1 MSRLLR
7 ASWLND
13 EPLVHGNELHL
24 QAISAYAKPLVTVL
38 LSGEGA
44 DETLGGYVRYRPLQY
59 PSLLPFARAVL
70 PRLSSVL
77 SLDGRVRKLGRFLA
91 LGSDEAFVLF
101 NSCEVL
107 PTDLT
112 SVGMQPSVRFPYR
125 EAVLA
130 ESKGLYPDEPWRQAL
145 YTDQHTFLCS
155 ILDRNDRMTM
165 GSSIECR
172 VPFLDYRLVEGL
184 AALRTADL
192 VGYGRSKMLL
202 RSAVGARLPRAV
214 LRQPKWGFGVPW
226 AEHLRRV
233 PELRDAVAALPSSQP
248 ISDGPFE
255 RAALNRVV
263 ASFLAGSAR
272 WDALVRQLL
281 MINLW
286 YEACVASQPHGRHQ
300 VATFA

>member
-1 MSRLLR
+1 MPPAVETKRPPPSQRTHVAAAPHYALIR
-7 ASWLND
+7 A
-13 EPLVHGNELHL
+13 
-24 QAISAYAKPLVTVL
+24 K
-38 LSGEGA
+38 
-44 DETLGGYVRYRPLQY
+44 
-59 PSLLPFARAVL
+59 
-70 PRLSSVL
+70 
-77 SLDGRVRKLGRFLA
+77 KLTAHVQRG
-91 LGSDEAFVLF
+91 
-101 NSCEVL
+101 
-107 PTDLT
+107 P
-112 SVGMQPSVRFPYR
+112 
-125 EAVLA
+125 
-130 ESKGLYPDEPWRQAL
+130 SKG
-145 YTDQHTFLCS
+145 HTVTLRRGDKVR

-286 YEACVASQPHGRHQ
+286 YAACVASQPHGRHQ

>member
-1 MSRLLR
+1 M
-7 ASWLND
+7 
-13 EPLVHGNELHL
+13 
-24 QAISAYAKPLVTVL
+24 
-38 LSGEGA
+38 
-44 DETLGGYVRYRPLQY
+44 
-59 PSLLPFARAVL
+59 
-70 PRLSSVL
+70 
-77 SLDGRVRKLGRFLA
+77 
-91 LGSDEAFVLF
+91 
-101 NSCEVL
+101 
-107 PTDLT
+107 
-112 SVGMQPSVRFPYR
+112 
-125 EAVLA
+125 
-130 ESKGLYPDEPWRQAL
+130 
-145 YTDQHTFLCS
+145 
-155 ILDRNDRMTM
+155 
-165 GSSIECR
+165 
-172 VPFLDYRLVEGL
+172 PFLDYRLVEGL

-192 VGYGRSKMLL
+192 VGHRRSKMLL

-281 MINLW
+281 MINVW
-286 YEACVASQPHGRHQ
+286 YEACVASQPHGRQQ